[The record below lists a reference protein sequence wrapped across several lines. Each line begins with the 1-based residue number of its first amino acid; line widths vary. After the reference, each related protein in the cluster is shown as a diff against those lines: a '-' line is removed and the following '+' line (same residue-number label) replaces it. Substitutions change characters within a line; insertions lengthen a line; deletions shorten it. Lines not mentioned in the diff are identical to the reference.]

1 LVWVFVVVVVTGLGV
16 VVSCVVVVVTGLGVV
31 VSCVVVVELRVAS
44 AFLSLF
50 IVVQADSDTRAAAAR
65 HGMISFFINTLVV
78 WMVTLHYKI
87 TPSVGHILWGV
98 TRPDTRR

>member
-1 LVWVFVVVVVTGLGV
+1 LVWVFVVVVVTGLGCV
-16 VVSCVVVVVTGLGVV
+16 VFSVVVVVTGLGVV

-50 IVVQADSDTRAAAAR
+50 IVVQADSDTRAAAR
-65 HGMISFFINTLVV
+65 HEMISFFINTLVV